1 MDVDAFPRLYHQPFT
16 TTDLGAAFKQAMRRL
31 TSTVSLVTT
40 MIDNRRVGMAATAV
54 QSVTAD
60 PATLLVC
67 INRSASISQPLR
79 VRGRFAVNMLHVSH
93 LDLVPIFSGKLKDEA
108 RFAHGD
114 WEIVDS
120 MPILAD
126 AQSVLVCDVQDM
138 ATVGSHDVVFGK
150 VVSIRIRPDIAPL
163 LYENGGF
170 ARSQLLPYPA
180 C

>member
-1 MDVDAFPRLYHQPFT
+1 MDVDAFPRLYQQPFT

-31 TSTVSLVTT
+31 TSTVSLITT
-40 MIDNRRVGMAATAV
+40 TSGGRRVGMAATAV

-79 VRGRFAVNMLHVSH
+79 ERGRFAVNILHVSH

-108 RFAHGD
+108 RFAHGE
-114 WEIVDS
+114 WETMDDV
-120 MPILAD
+120 PVLAD
-126 AQSVLVCDVQDM
+126 AQAVLVCDVQSA
-138 ATVGSHDVVFGK
+138 ATVGSHDVVFGE

-170 ARSQLLPYPA
+170 ARSQQLPSA
-180 C
+180 W